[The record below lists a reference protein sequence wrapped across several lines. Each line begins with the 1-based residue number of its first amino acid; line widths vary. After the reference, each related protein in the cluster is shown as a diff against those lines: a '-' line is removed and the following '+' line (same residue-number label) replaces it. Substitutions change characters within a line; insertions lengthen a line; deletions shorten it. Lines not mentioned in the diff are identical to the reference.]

1 MEEQI
6 GNALTVM
13 IVGMLTV
20 VFILSLVVFTGKILI
35 TILNSTGFKLN
46 KSNNDIDSNEEVDVS
61 QKIIGLAI
69 KKWSGNKATP
79 ISIKRVK

>member
-46 KSNNDIDSNEEVDVS
+46 KSNNDIDSDKEVDVS

>member
-46 KSNNDIDSNEEVDVS
+46 KSNSDIDSNEEVDVS